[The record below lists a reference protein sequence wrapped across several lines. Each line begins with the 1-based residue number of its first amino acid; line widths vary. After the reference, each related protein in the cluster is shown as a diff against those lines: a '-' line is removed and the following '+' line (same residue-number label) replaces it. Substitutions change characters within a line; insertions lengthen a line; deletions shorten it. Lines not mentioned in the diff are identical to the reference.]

1 MSGHFSV
8 AGVFSA
14 LEVAGSG
21 LTAERGRMNI
31 IAGNL
36 ANVRTTRDANGAP
49 YRRLDPV
56 FSAEMVAPNAHDPVL
71 REVQG
76 VRLSDVRPDPNPGQ
90 RMYEP
95 GHPDADAQ
103 GYVTLPN
110 VNPIHEVVNLM
121 SASRAY
127 EANATAVDTLKTMAQ
142 RALDIT
148 R

>member
-1 MSGHFSV
+1 MKVEELRRDDGP
-8 AGVFSA
+8 
-14 LEVAGSG
+14 
-21 LTAERGRMNI
+21 GRRVY
-31 IAGNL
+31 L
-36 ANVRTTRDANGAP
+36 P
-49 YRRLDPV
+49 
-56 FSAEMVAPNAHDPVL
+56 S
-71 REVQG
+71 
-76 VRLSDVRPDPNPGQ
+76 
-90 RMYEP
+90 
-95 GHPDADAQ
+95 HPDADAQ